1 MKKGTVRLI
10 FIIMFILGIVI
21 LLYPSISQYY
31 NSFVQSSAVSNY
43 DKIFANMKDKD
54 YSNDFKDADT
64 YNQKLLKL
72 KYPLAQYKKLSGY
85 KDLLNVNN
93 NGMMGYISINK
104 IKVEIPIYHG
114 TGASV
119 LNVAVGHLEGSS
131 LPVGGKSTHSVLS
144 AHRGLPTSKLF
155 TDLDKL
161 EVGDTFNITIL
172 NEVLTYEID
181 KITIVKPNEVEELT
195 IYPNEDYVTLLTC
208 TPYGINTHRLL
219 VRGKRVETI
228 TDKKTYITT
237 ECFKI
242 DRLIVMPIVAI
253 PIIFTLLLIIIFKP
267 IEKNT
272 DVIDKYIYPL
282 KNKKSGGDNNEKN

>member
-54 YSNDFKDADT
+54 YSKDFKDADK
-64 YNQKLLKL
+64 YNEQLFKL
-72 KYPLAQYKKLSGY
+72 KYPLAQYKKISGY

-144 AHRGLPTSKLF
+144 AHRGLPSAKLF
-155 TDLDKL
+155 TDLNKI
-161 EVGDTFNITIL
+161 EVGDIFEITVL
-172 NEVLTYEID
+172 DRKLTYQVD
-181 KITIVKPNEVEELT
+181 KISVVEPNDVTNLK
-195 IYPNEDYVTLLTC
+195 IKKNEDYVTLMTC
-208 TPYGINTHRLL
+208 TPYGLNTHRLL
-219 VRGKRVETI
+219 VRGVRIENI
-228 TDKKTYITT
+228 ENKKIYVTT
-237 ECFKI
+237 EAFKI
-242 DRLIVMPIVAI
+242 NSLIVAPIVAS
-253 PIIFTLLLIIIFKP
+253 PIILVLLLIVAFKP
-267 IEKNT
+267 VNNQPKKKI
-272 DVIDKYIYPL
+272 IDEYLNI
-282 KNKKSGGDNNEKN
+282 NKKFGGKNNA

>member
-54 YSNDFKDADT
+54 YSKDFKDADS

-72 KYPLAQYKKLSGY
+72 KYPLAQYKKISGY

-93 NGMMGYISINK
+93 NGMIGYISINK

-144 AHRGLPTSKLF
+144 AHRGLPSAKLF
-155 TDLDKL
+155 TDLNKI
-161 EVGDTFNITIL
+161 EVGDIFEITVL
-172 NEVLTYEID
+172 DRKLTYQVD
-181 KITIVKPNEVEELT
+181 KISVVEPNDVTNLK
-195 IYPNEDYVTLLTC
+195 IKKNEDYVTLMTC
-208 TPYGINTHRLL
+208 TPYGLNTHRLL
-219 VRGKRVETI
+219 VRGVRIENI
-228 TDKKTYITT
+228 ENKKIYVTT
-237 ECFKI
+237 EAFKI
-242 DRLIVMPIVAI
+242 NSLIVAPIVAS
-253 PIIFTLLLIIIFKP
+253 PIILVLLLIVAFKP
-267 IEKNT
+267 VNNQPKKKI
-272 DVIDKYIYPL
+272 IDEYLNI
-282 KNKKSGGDNNEKN
+282 NKKFGGKNNA

>member
-54 YSNDFKDADT
+54 YSKDFKDADS

-93 NGMMGYISINK
+93 NGMMGYVSINK

-144 AHRGLPTSKLF
+144 AHRGLPSAKLF
-155 TDLDKL
+155 TDLNKI
-161 EVGDTFNITIL
+161 EVGDIFEITVL
-172 NEVLTYEID
+172 DRKLTYQVD
-181 KITIVKPNEVEELT
+181 KISVVEPNDVTNLK
-195 IYPNEDYVTLLTC
+195 IKKNEDYVTLMTC
-208 TPYGINTHRLL
+208 TPYGLNTHRLL
-219 VRGKRVETI
+219 VRGVRIENI
-228 TDKKTYITT
+228 ENKKIYVTT
-237 ECFKI
+237 EAFKI
-242 DRLIVMPIVAI
+242 NSLIVAPIVAS
-253 PIIFTLLLIIIFKP
+253 PIILVLLLIVAFKP
-267 IEKNT
+267 VNNQPKKKI
-272 DVIDKYIYPL
+272 IDEYLNI
-282 KNKKSGGDNNEKN
+282 NKKFGGKNNA

>member
-54 YSNDFKDADT
+54 YSKDFKDADK
-64 YNQKLLKL
+64 YNEQLFKL

-144 AHRGLPTSKLF
+144 AHRGLPSAKLF
-155 TDLDKL
+155 TDLNKI
-161 EVGDTFNITIL
+161 EVGDIFEITVL
-172 NEVLTYEID
+172 DRKLTYQVD
-181 KITIVKPNEVEELT
+181 KISVVEPNDVTNLK
-195 IYPNEDYVTLLTC
+195 IKKNEDYVTLMTC
-208 TPYGINTHRLL
+208 TPYGLNTHRLL
-219 VRGKRVETI
+219 VRGVRIENI
-228 TDKKTYITT
+228 ENKKIYVTT
-237 ECFKI
+237 EAFKI
-242 DRLIVMPIVAI
+242 NSLIVAPIVAS
-253 PIIFTLLLIIIFKP
+253 PIILVLLLIVAFKP
-267 IEKNT
+267 VNNQPKKKI
-272 DVIDKYIYPL
+272 IDEYLNI
-282 KNKKSGGDNNEKN
+282 NKKFGGKNNA